1 MFKKLLRFLPILL
14 VVMLLFSTNFVFAS
28 DTTNDIMPISEDS
41 ENLEDMISESIANAQ
56 NNVKDGD
63 AFLADDDVVIDYIV
77 DGNVFVIADTVTINS
92 QITGDVFV
100 LANKLIVNE
109 EAYISNNI
117 FSISS
122 EIEIKGLVHDI
133 YAISQDFTISGGYIY
148 RDLNLFANTLDI
160 NGVVGRNVFV
170 TCDNINFNSDGNDD
184 GIIYGDLNYFSNS
197 EAFIPENAVSGSVNF
212 EKLAENSM
220 TTGEIIS
227 VYILDLGMF
236 LVLVIIIWLICRLF
250 TSKSTDTDFKNVGK
264 NILKSLGV
272 GILTLVIVPI
282 ICVFLLL
289 FQLTSGISLLLI
301 VLYILALVVSKTLF
315 TITANNYLC
324 SKLKI
329 DKNTGILGM
338 LIVTGILIWGICQ
351 IPYIGGPISFILC
364 VLGLGIL
371 TLSIISKINKKQTK
385 NGIEVTEIKTEK

>member
-14 VVMLLFSTNFVFAS
+14 VVMLLFSTNFVFAA

-100 LANKLIVNE
+100 LANKLIVND

-227 VYILDLGMF
+227 AYILDLGMF

>member
-14 VVMLLFSTNFVFAS
+14 VVMLLFSTNFVFAT

-100 LANKLIVNE
+100 LANKLIVND

-227 VYILDLGMF
+227 AYILDLGMF

-264 NILKSLGV
+264 NIFKSLGV

-289 FQLTSGISLLLI
+289 FQLTSEISLLLI

-315 TITANNYLC
+315 TITANNSLC